1 VDGYTAMQ
9 NVVSGVMPGSDRQI
23 TVFMVPAEAD
33 DSEGGYRNYKHLD
46 IDDYGTPLG
55 VPESILGGGEI
66 IE

>member
-1 VDGYTAMQ
+1 MICVI
-9 NVVSGVMPGSDRQI
+9 MPGSDRQI
-23 TVFMVPAEAD
+23 TVFMVPDGADAED
-33 DSEGGYRNYKHLD
+33 GEGGYRTYRNLD